1 MTVTKLTN
9 LVSRTASLGAMLLA
23 GTALFVLVDPL
34 AGMTVPT
41 ARAETDIVNIA
52 RYGPGVSREIKLG
65 LNKAVVIDL
74 PTDAHD
80 ILVADPSV
88 ADAVTRSSRRI
99 YLFGK
104 TVGQTN
110 IFVFGANGSP
120 IVSIDLSI
128 ERDVASLQR
137 QLTRFI
143 PDSDIKVEIINDNI
157 VLTGTVRTP
166 EDSARAAQLAN
177 IFVTGGEA
185 TTRNITAT
193 GGNAAGGA
201 AIFAEQRQKSQIV
214 NMLQIDGQ
222 DQVTLKITVAEVKRS
237 ILKQLG
243 IDSSISGSGGGLTT
257 ASFASNNVPV
267 ESLIA
272 GSAGA
277 NATRVGI
284 AGTIGSFGLSATIH
298 AMEQANVIR
307 TLAEPTLTAISGEN
321 ANFHVGGQV
330 FFATTTSTVTGQ
342 TTLQGIDY
350 GISLG
355 FTPVVLSAGRISLK
369 INTEVSEPQNSGG
382 SFSKNERTADTSVEL
397 PSGGSIVIAGLLS
410 DNMRQTISGAPG
422 LSKIPILGTLFR
434 SRDFV
439 NNQTELV
446 IIATPYLVRPVA
458 RNKLSRPDDNFV
470 AASDGA
476 GYFLGRVN
484 KIYGRMKTDLPN
496 GRYHGVVGYIYK

>member
-1 MTVTKLTN
+1 MTKLTN
-9 LVSRTASLGAMLLA
+9 LVSRAAAIGATMMA
-23 GTALFVLVDPL
+23 GTAVFVVASPL
-34 AGMTVPT
+34 TGLTVPQ
-41 ARAETDIVNIA
+41 ARADVDLVNIT
-52 RYGPGVSREIKLG
+52 RHGPGVSRNVKLG

-74 PTDAHD
+74 PEDAHD
-80 ILVADPSV
+80 ILVADPTV

-104 TVGQTN
+104 AVGQTN
-110 IFVFGANGSP
+110 IFVFGADGRQ

-128 ERDVASLQR
+128 ERDVAGLQK
-137 QLTRFI
+137 QLARFI
-143 PDSDIKVEIINDNI
+143 PNSNIRVEIINDNI

-166 EDSARAAQLAN
+166 QDSARAAQLAN

-193 GGNAAGGA
+193 GGSSAGGA

-214 NMLQIDGQ
+214 NLLQIDGQ

-243 IDSSISGSGGGLTT
+243 INSSISGTGGGVT
-257 ASFASNNVPV
+257 AGLVSNNTPV

-272 GSAGA
+272 GTTTGNGTSAGVSA
-277 NATRVGI
+277 
-284 AGTIGSFGLSATIH
+284 TIGSFGIGATIH

-321 ANFHVGGQV
+321 ANFHVGGEV
-330 FFATTTSTVTGQ
+330 FFATTTNTSTGQ
-342 TTLQGIDY
+342 ATLQGINY
-350 GISLG
+350 GINLG

-422 LSKIPILGTLFR
+422 LSRIPILGTLFR

-446 IIATPYLVRPVA
+446 IIATPYLVQPVA

-484 KIYGRMKTDLPN
+484 KIYGHMKTDLPD

>member
-1 MTVTKLTN
+1 MTVTKLTK
-9 LVSRTASLGAMLLA
+9 LVSRAAALSAMLL
-23 GTALFVLVDPL
+23 GTTAVFVVASPL
-34 AGMTVPT
+34 TGMTVPT
-41 ARAETDIVNIA
+41 ARAETDVINIA
-52 RYGPGVSREIKLG
+52 RHGPGVTKDVKLG

-74 PTDAHD
+74 PQNAHD

-104 TVGQTN
+104 AVGQTN
-110 IFVFGANGSP
+110 IFVFGADGKQ

-128 ERDVASLQR
+128 ERDVSALQR
-137 QLTRFI
+137 QLARFI
-143 PDSDIKVEIINDNI
+143 PDSNIKVEIISDNI

-166 EDSARAAQLAN
+166 QDSARAAQLAN

-193 GGNAAGGA
+193 GGNSAGGA

-243 IDSSISGSGGGLTT
+243 IDSSISGYGGSLKT
-257 ASFASNNVPV
+257 ASFTSNNAPV

-272 GSAGA
+272 GSSGGNSTASSIE
-277 NATRVGI
+277 ATFGKFGI
-284 AGTIGSFGLSATIH
+284 GATIH

-307 TLAEPTLTAISGEN
+307 TLAEPTLTAISGES
-321 ANFHVGGQV
+321 ANFHVGGEV
-330 FFATTTSTVTGQ
+330 YFATTTSTATGQ
-342 TTLQGIDY
+342 TTLQGINY
-350 GISLG
+350 GINLG

-382 SFSKNERTADTSVEL
+382 SFSKNERTANTSVEL
-397 PSGGSIVIAGLLS
+397 PSGGSIVIAGLLN

-446 IIATPYLVRPVA
+446 IIATPYLVQPVA

-470 AASDGA
+470 AASDTA

-484 KIYGRMKTDLPN
+484 KIYGGAKTSLPD

>member
-9 LVSRTASLGAMLLA
+9 LVSRAAVLGAMLLA
-23 GTALFVLVDPL
+23 GAAVFVVADPL
-34 AGMTVPT
+34 TGMTVPT

-52 RYGPGVSREIKLG
+52 RYGPGVSRDVKLG

-74 PTDAHD
+74 PVDAHD
-80 ILVADPSV
+80 ILVADPTV

-110 IFVFGANGSP
+110 IFVFGANGSQ

-128 ERDVASLQR
+128 ERDVSGLQR
-137 QLTRFI
+137 QLARFI
-143 PDSDIKVEIINDNI
+143 PDSNIRVEIINDNI

-166 EDSARAAQLAN
+166 QDSARAAQLAN

-243 IDSSISGSGGGLTT
+243 IDSSITGLGGGVST
-257 ASFASNNVPV
+257 SFLSNNLPV

-272 GSAGA
+272 GSSGGNGTSAG
-277 NATRVGI
+277 I
-284 AGTIGSFGLSATIH
+284 SGTIGSYGISATLH

-307 TLAEPTLTAISGEN
+307 TLAEPTLTAISGES
-321 ANFHVGGQV
+321 ANFHVGGEV
-330 FFATTTSTVTGQ
+330 YFATTTSTATGQ

-350 GISLG
+350 GINLG

-446 IIATPYLVRPVA
+446 IIATPYLVQPVA

-484 KIYGRMKTDLPN
+484 KIYGRMKTDLPD

>member
-1 MTVTKLTN
+1 MTVTKLTK
-9 LVSRTASLGAMLLA
+9 LVSRAAALSAMLLA
-23 GTALFVLVDPL
+23 GTAVFVVANPL
-34 AGMTVPT
+34 TGMSVPT
-41 ARAETDIVNIA
+41 ARADADVISIA
-52 RYGPGVSREIKLG
+52 RHGPGVTRNVKLG
-65 LNKAVVIDL
+65 LNKAVVVDL
-74 PTDAHD
+74 PEDAHD

-110 IFVFGANGSP
+110 IFVFGANGKQ

-128 ERDVASLQR
+128 ERDVSTLQR
-137 QLTRFI
+137 QLARFI
-143 PDSDIKVEIINDNI
+143 PDSNIKVEIINDNI

-166 EDSARAAQLAN
+166 QDSARAAQLAN

-193 GGNAAGGA
+193 GGSASGGA

-243 IDSSISGSGGGLTT
+243 IDGSVIGSGSLATSLLT
-257 ASFASNNVPV
+257 NNLPV

-272 GSAGA
+272 GSAG
-277 NATRVGI
+277 NNSATAAI
-284 AGTIGSFGLSATIH
+284 SGTLGSFNISSKIH

-321 ANFHVGGQV
+321 ANFHVGGEV
-330 FFATTTSTVTGQ
+330 YFATTTSTATGQ
-342 TTLQGIDY
+342 TTLQGINY
-350 GISLG
+350 GINLG

-410 DNMRQTISGAPG
+410 DNLRQTISGAPG

-434 SRDFV
+434 SRDFL

-484 KIYGRMKTDLPN
+484 KIYGRMKTDLPD